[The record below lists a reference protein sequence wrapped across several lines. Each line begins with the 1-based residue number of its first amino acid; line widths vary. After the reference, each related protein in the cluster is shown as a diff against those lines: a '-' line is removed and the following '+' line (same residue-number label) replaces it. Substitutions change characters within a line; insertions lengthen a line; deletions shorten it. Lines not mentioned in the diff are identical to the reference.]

1 MKAKTET
8 VNEVSLKLKNKNK
21 KNSEVYIAVILKESD
36 FVGVLTQLL
45 VTEQLT
51 LKTTN
56 KGRKK

>member
-21 KNSEVYIAVILKESD
+21 NNSEVYIAVILKESD

-45 VTEQLT
+45 VTE
-51 LKTTN
+51 
-56 KGRKK
+56 